1 MLTSPAL
8 VAQARYARVVDREE
22 AIDAAWQRVVNE
34 WDDEQTHRAFLMLCA
49 SIERLDEAGRRY
61 REVCDQDPARRTMA
75 EAQIERVLGLAM
87 QKLSSLQSERHPR
100 STRKKLL
107 LVATGVSGTLIAIAL
122 WTLLRSASSL

>member
-1 MLTSPAL
+1 
-8 VAQARYARVVDREE
+8 
-22 AIDAAWQRVVNE
+22 
-34 WDDEQTHRAFLMLCA
+34 MLCA